1 MSKYV
6 IKFIWQLNCNSI
18 YDDYIYIYSA
28 INRIVLDLEVGDIL
42 LFANKKSKYLPP
54 SRFLILSLCVSPSRF
69 LNISFSLCM
78 SLSQYL
84 ILSLHVSLSL
94 SLNILISHSLSVRL
108 SLSLNILISH
118 SFSVHHSLTILFSL
132 SISHSSCVCF
142 SLSLSP
148 SLFFIHSRIVLDSA
162 VFC

>member
-6 IKFIWQLNCNSI
+6 IKFIWQLNCNSF
-18 YDDYIYIYSA
+18 YNDYIYIYSA

-78 SLSQYL
+78 SLSLSLSQYL
-84 ILSLHVSLSL
+84 NISFFLRASLSNYFILSLNFSFFLCVFLSVTVSLSL
-94 SLNILISHSLSVRL
+94 FYTLQN
-108 SLSLNILISH
+108 
-118 SFSVHHSLTILFSL
+118 
-132 SISHSSCVCF
+132 SS
-142 SLSLSP
+142 
-148 SLFFIHSRIVLDSA
+148 
-162 VFC
+162 